1 MLLALLFVVFFAL
14 LALRVPVGVSLAL
27 SALLLIFIQGMNPIN
42 IVTQTYLGLN
52 SFALMAIP
60 FFLVVGMVL
69 AHTSLAHRI
78 LDLADLIVGKVRG
91 GLGYANVVSSML
103 MGGVSGS
110 ATADV
115 ASLGS
120 VMIPMMR
127 KRGYSAEYAAAV
139 TAAASTMGL
148 ILPPS
153 LVMIVYGAFVDTS
166 IGALFLAGIL
176 PGLVMGMSMLVVNF
190 VHVRRHR
197 IDHVQSDALLE
208 EAAHMDAVPAVAPVG
223 EDAASE
229 RGTAAASSSRGNVAA
244 GTAVLFPRLLRAF
257 RQEERSVTGD
267 SRRWYAIV
275 ARGIPT
281 LLVPVIIVLGVR
293 GGVFTATEAGA
304 MALVYLLILVFVVY
318 RELTWRRAKLIS
330 TQAILLYSQ
339 TLFAIAASGVFGWV
353 LSLLGA
359 ANVVR
364 DLMSAVDFTPAT
376 YLVMVVIIFTVI
388 GSFLDATP
396 AVIIFAPLFSAGAV
410 QLGIHPV
417 HLGLIIVMVLGVGM
431 ITPPYGLSI
440 LLASR
445 IAGVTL
451 WGATKAVV
459 PFWLGCYSAIFVF
472 ALSETAALYVPRML
486 APALF

>member
-14 LALRVPVGVSLAL
+14 LALRVPVGVSLGL

-60 FFLVVGMVL
+60 FFLVVGMIL
-69 AHTSLAHRI
+69 AHTSLAYRI

-166 IGALFLAGIL
+166 IGALFLAGIV
-176 PGLVMGMSMLVVNF
+176 PGIVMGLSMLAVNF

-197 IDHVQSDALLE
+197 IDHVQSDALLD
-208 EAAHMDAVPAVAPVG
+208 EAASMDAVPVVAPAEAVSASG
-223 EDAASE
+223 SEPSATRTGRNVSAGAA
-229 RGTAAASSSRGNVAA
+229 VF
-244 GTAVLFPRLLRAF
+244 LPRLMRAF
-257 RQEERSVTGD
+257 RQEERTVTGD

-364 DLMSAVDFTPAT
+364 DLMASVDFTPAT

-388 GSFLDATP
+388 GTFLDATP

-417 HLGLIIVMVLGVGM
+417 HLGLIVVMVLGVGM

-445 IAGVTL
+445 LAGVTL

-459 PFWLGCYSAIFVF
+459 PFWLGCYSVIFVF
-472 ALSETAALYVPRML
+472 ALSETAALYVPRLL